1 MNKLLAMFLLFV
13 FGQML
18 IAILLVSAG
27 VHVEIT
33 TPINV
38 LEWIAYMIVWIL
50 AIKFLYDE
58 YFVVRKRKEAKQ

>member
-1 MNKLLAMFLLFV
+1 MFLLFV

-18 IAILLVSAG
+18 IAIILVSAG

-38 LEWIAYMIVWIL
+38 LEWIAYTTVWIL